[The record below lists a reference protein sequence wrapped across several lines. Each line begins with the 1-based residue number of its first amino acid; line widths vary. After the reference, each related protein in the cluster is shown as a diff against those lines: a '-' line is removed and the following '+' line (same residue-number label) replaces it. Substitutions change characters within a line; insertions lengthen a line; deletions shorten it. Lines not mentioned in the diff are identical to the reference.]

1 MQKKEKRLFYE
12 ELSWAVGIIIVTLG
26 VRLVAHSSFG
36 VSMVVAPAY
45 ILAQKLGIS
54 FGLGEYLFQ
63 GLLLLALIVIYRG
76 VRLGWSFT
84 VVTVLAYGAVLDL
97 WQSLL
102 DLPPPP
108 GLPGRILCLIL
119 GACLTAFGIALMF
132 RTYLAPQVYEL
143 FVKSVAVKLK
153 MPPEKFKRIYDI
165 SSLCLS
171 AVLALL
177 LFRSIRYDGQ
187 WLIGPGTVVCTC
199 VNSLLITQ
207 YGKLLDRLFRF
218 RPAFP
223 GLARYLR

>member
-1 MQKKEKRLFYE
+1 MEKKKKRGFFE
-12 ELSWAVGIIIVTLG
+12 ELSWVFGILIVTLG
-26 VRLVAHSSFG
+26 TRLVAFSSFG

-45 ILAQKLGIS
+45 IISQKLGIS

-63 GLLLLALIVIYRG
+63 GILLLALIIIYRG
-76 VRLGWSFT
+76 IRLGWSFT

-102 DLPPPP
+102 NLLPTP
-108 GLPGRILCLIL
+108 GIAGRIVCLIV
-119 GACLTAFGIALMF
+119 GACLTAFGIALLF

-143 FVKSVAVKLK
+143 VVKNVAVKLK
-153 MPPEKFKRIYDI
+153 MSPEKFKRIYDI
-165 SSLCLS
+165 SSLCFS
-171 AVLALL
+171 ALLALL
-177 LFRSIRYDGQ
+177 LFRSIRHEGQ

-207 YGKLLDRLFRF
+207 YGKLLDRLFSF

-223 GLARYLR
+223 TVARYLR